1 MDQLVAL
8 LLSLILSFTG
18 ISRVVDPVLVQ
29 DANRRVAEIQTNF
42 SHDGMV
48 YNEVLAWRTETG
60 PDAIQNIMLQFWN
73 SPPHRATL
81 TDPSFTRIGCAVA
94 QDAVRTYA
102 ACVLAKGSQDTT
114 PTVQAP
120 YKPSGDLPEA
130 LPDTAMASHG

>member
-60 PDAIQNIMLQFWN
+60 PGAIQNIMLQFWN
-73 SPPHRATL
+73 SLPHRATL

-94 QDAVRTYA
+94 QA
-102 ACVLAKGSQDTT
+102 
-114 PTVQAP
+114 
-120 YKPSGDLPEA
+120 
-130 LPDTAMASHG
+130 